1 MRLPLEG
8 LQTAIPHSGLQAFR
22 TSPQQLALNGSAA
35 LSTLGMGLV
44 IPILPSYAESL
55 GGTAS
60 LVGLLIAAFA
70 ATRLLVALPAAW
82 LATRI
87 GHRRL
92 LVTGPAIT
100 VPAALLCAAAGGFWT
115 LAVFCVVEGAMAGSS
130 ATASTGLVL
139 SGAPERKAGRSL
151 GSYQA
156 AALTGAAVGPLLGGL
171 IGGEFGVRALFVV
184 YAAIAGS
191 TAVWLHLALNRPIQ
205 SAAGFTGD
213 LANRGQRAWRVLA
226 ARSVLPLWFLAFALA
241 FSRIGTQLV
250 AVPFIGAR
258 RLGLGPG
265 EIGFALALGGFAS
278 LAVFYPAGWLADRFG
293 RKAAVVPGGAGIA
306 VALAL
311 LAVSDSYAE
320 FLIAALLLGVAGG
333 LAGPAPAAHLADAL
347 PAPQRTLGAG
357 AYRVA
362 GEAGAIVAPAVL
374 GWSVGSGEFNAVLLA
389 SAALVAMAAAS
400 FAWLTSGQAPAPAA
414 AIATADEPFLARQ
427 QASEATDDQ

>member
-1 MRLPLEG
+1 MRLPLDG
-8 LQTAIPHSGLQAFR
+8 IQTAIPHPGPRAFHV
-22 TSPQQLALNGSAA
+22 SPQQLALNGSAA

-44 IPILPSYAESL
+44 VPILPSYAESL
-55 GGTAS
+55 GGTAT

-92 LVTGPAIT
+92 LVTGPAVT
-100 VPAALLCAAAGGFWT
+100 VPAALLCAVAGGFWT
-115 LAVFCVVEGAMAGSS
+115 LAAFCMVEGAMAGSS

-156 AALTGAAVGPLLGGL
+156 AALAGAALGPLLGGL
-171 IGGEFGVRALFVV
+171 VGGEFGVRTLFVL
-184 YAAIAGS
+184 YAAIAGI
-191 TAVWLHLALNRPIQ
+191 TAIWLHLALNRPIQ
-205 SAAGFTGD
+205 SAAGSAGD
-213 LANRGQRAWRVLA
+213 LANGGQRSWQVLA
-226 ARSVLPLWFLAFALA
+226 ARNLLPLWFLAFALA

-265 EIGFALALGGFAS
+265 EIGFALALAGFAS
-278 LAVFYPAGWLADRFG
+278 LTVFYPAGLLADRFG
-293 RKAAVVPGGAGIA
+293 RKAAILPGGAGIA

-311 LAVSDSYAE
+311 LAVSDSYVE

-333 LAGPAPAAHLADAL
+333 LTGPAPAAHLADAL
-347 PAPQRTLGAG
+347 PGPQRTLGAG

-362 GEAGAIVAPAVL
+362 GEAGAVVAPAVL
-374 GWSVGSGEFNAVLLA
+374 GWSVGSGEFNAVLFA
-389 SAALVAMAAAS
+389 SAALVAMAAVS
-400 FAWLTSGQAPAPAA
+400 FAWLASSQASAA
-414 AIATADEPFLARQ
+414 ATATADPPILAREQ
-427 QASEATDDQ
+427 VSEALDDQ